1 MHTTASANLP
11 AIVVRLFNT
20 VGPRQSPAYGMVI
33 PRLVRQALAGEASTV
48 FGDGTQTRCFC
59 HVADVVR
66 ALVFLLDEPRAIGD
80 VFNVGGSE
88 EISIQQLASRIIERT
103 RSSSTIIHLPYEV
116 AYEVGFED
124 MARRVPD
131 VTKIGALT
139 RWRAAEN
146 AVGRP
151 GRRHRRG
158 PGRARG
164 TCARWRRMTERWRH
178 ELSTC

>member
-1 MHTTASANLP
+1 M
-11 AIVVRLFNT
+11 
-20 VGPRQSPAYGMVI
+20 
-33 PRLVRQALAGEASTV
+33 

-80 VFNVGGSE
+80 VFNVGGSG

-131 VTKIGALT
+131 VTKIHALT
-139 RWRAAEN
+139 GWPRGERCRTSWTTSSKRSGPSARHLRSLATNDRALA
-146 AVGRP
+146 P
-151 GRRHRRG
+151 
-158 PGRARG
+158 
-164 TCARWRRMTERWRH
+164 
-178 ELSTC
+178 